1 MAADK
6 MNAFPDAAEI
16 KRRVSFHNFFF
27 FHISSY
33 TCFIWVLIKFFKEN
47 SNLFVFKIL
56 NNVEIVGTNQTLMHR
71 SHWKD
76 LRICWK

>member
-27 FHISSY
+27 FFTSHL
-33 TCFIWVLIKFFKEN
+33 TPVLFE
-47 SNLFVFKIL
+47 S
-56 NNVEIVGTNQTLMHR
+56 
-71 SHWKD
+71 
-76 LRICWK
+76 